1 MKSSA
6 QEVVLLALGDIYIN
20 RDNPGEAF
28 QHVLPL
34 MKDKGVLFGNL
45 ETTLS
50 DAQIP
55 PMPGRGSPMKASQRM
70 IEGIVEADFD
80 LVSLANN
87 HTTDYG
93 TKGLVQTI
101 ELLDRKGIQHVGAGK
116 NIHEALEPAIITR
129 NGLKIGFLAYEA
141 TVWSFG
147 GDAKESKPGVAKIH
161 VNSLL
166 PPPNIAREDLAR
178 MAQHIKEVKSCVD
191 ILIASFHWGAEL
203 TTTLTPHQ
211 QSIAYTAVD
220 SGADIIIGHHPH
232 ILQGVEVYM
241 GRPIFYS
248 LGDFIFDEEFFYPDD
263 TIIVKARISNK
274 EMKVALIPVFLN
286 EEGNPESLD
295 QSMLKHKGILAKM
308 AALCKELGSELDEN
322 TGELIT

>member
-28 QHVLPL
+28 RHVLPL
-34 MKDKGVLFGNL
+34 MKDKDVLFGNL

-55 PMPGRGSPMKASQRM
+55 PMPGRGSPTKASQRM
-70 IEGIVEADFD
+70 IDGIVNANFD

-93 TKGLVQTI
+93 AQGLIQTI
-101 ELLDRKGIQHVGAGK
+101 ELLDKKRILHVGAGK
-116 NIHEALEPAIITR
+116 NIHEALEPVVITKD
-129 NGLKIGFLAYEA
+129 GLRIGFLAYEA

-147 GDAKESKPGVAKIH
+147 GDAKGGKPGVAKIH

-166 PPPNIAREDLAR
+166 PAPHVAKEDLDR
-178 MAQHIKEVKSCVD
+178 MAQHIQNVKTAVD
-191 ILIASFHWGAEL
+191 ILVVSFHWGAEL
-203 TTTLTPHQ
+203 TTTLAPHQ

-232 ILQGVEVYM
+232 ILQGVEVYRR
-241 GRPIFYS
+241 RPIFYS

-263 TIIVKARISNK
+263 TVIVKARLSNK
-274 EMKVALIPVFLN
+274 GMKVALIPVFLN
-286 EEGNPESLD
+286 ERGNPESLD
-295 QSMLKHKGILAKM
+295 LSMGKYKEILANM
-308 AALCKELGSELDEN
+308 ATLCKDLGSELDEN
-322 TGELIT
+322 TGELIV